1 MSDMSS
7 DLGGNWEL
15 PDRFNFSRDIV
26 EAVASHDGTWPA
38 LTFVDSV
45 GAIRRFTFA
54 QMHNIA
60 TRWTGLLRESGVG
73 PGDRIIVAVGKR
85 PDWHAVLLASMRC
98 GAITVPCSVR
108 ASAPELDFRIRQ
120 SGASLV
126 VAERT
131 THAALQHALNRLDAP
146 PAVLYVDEIE
156 DSLREFPRVAPCEDT
171 ASGDPAAIVYTAGVS
186 GPPKGVVHTHGSMY
200 GARLQAQHWLDAR
213 PDDLVW
219 CTVPTGGADSIW
231 NVLLGPW
238 SCGSQIVL
246 HEQPFDPIERCEL
259 IERLGVTVLCQT
271 PAEYRAMTR
280 VDGVERRDLTS
291 VQQAVSIGDAL
302 DLETVRRFK
311 RFFGITVREGY
322 GQTETSIVIG
332 QPPGLEPRL
341 GSMGLELPG
350 QRVAV
355 IDDWGQEVGP
365 GIEGEIA
372 VQIQGPTLFQ
382 GYWDQPEL
390 TSAAFRGGWF
400 VTGDL
405 AIRDRDGHFSFIGRP
420 EDVIGSDDRKV
431 NALEAESALLEH
443 DAVFDAA
450 VVSKHNPLHGQVA
463 KAFVVVRSE
472 APAVSTH
479 ELLEWS
485 RRRLVPNPGPDEIEA
500 VPELPRDESGK
511 VRRHELR
518 QREASRVGKDGG
530 WWERGSTT
538 SPEAEPNTS
547 DSALVARLD
556 AYAHADKHRRDPD
569 P

>member
-1 MSDMSS
+1 
-7 DLGGNWEL
+7 
-15 PDRFNFSRDIV
+15 
-26 EAVASHDGTWPA
+26 
-38 LTFVDSV
+38 
-45 GAIRRFTFA
+45 
-54 QMHNIA
+54 
-60 TRWTGLLRESGVG
+60 
-73 PGDRIIVAVGKR
+73 
-85 PDWHAVLLASMRC
+85 MRC
-98 GAITVPCSVR
+98 GAISVPCSVHT
-108 ASAPELDFRIRQ
+108 SAPELEFRIRQ

-126 VAERT
+126 VAERASY
-131 THAALQHALNRLDAP
+131 AALQQSLNRLDAP

-156 DSLREFPRVAPCEDT
+156 DLLRDFRRVAPCADT
-171 ASGDPAAIVYTAGVS
+171 ASGDPAVIVYTGGVS
-186 GPPKGVVHTHGSMY
+186 GPPKGAIHTHGSMY

-280 VDGVERRDLTS
+280 VDGVDRRDLTS
-291 VQQAVSIGDAL
+291 VEQAVSVGEAL

-311 RFFGITVREGY
+311 RLFDITVREGY

-341 GSMGLELPG
+341 GSMGLQLPG

-372 VQIQGPTLFQ
+372 VQVQTPTLFQ
-382 GYWDQPEL
+382 GYWDQPEE
-390 TSAAFRGGWF
+390 TSAAFRGSWY

-405 AIRDRDGHFSFIGRP
+405 AIRDRDGYFSFIGRP
-420 EDVIGSDDRKV
+420 EDVIGSDDRRV

-443 DAVFDAA
+443 DAVLDAA
-450 VVSKHNPLHGQVA
+450 VVGKHNPLHGQVA

-472 APAVSTH
+472 SPTVPVQ

-511 VRRHELR
+511 LRRHELR

-530 WWERGSTT
+530 SWARGAAT
-538 SPEAEPNTS
+538 SPEAESSTV
-547 DSALVARLD
+547 DSYLVARLD
-556 AYAHADKHRRDPD
+556 AYARADKPGRGRPD
-569 P
+569 R